1 MFKGGPGHA
10 STLCYSLKSKEQK
23 KDKLWDEAQECIYI
37 YIYIYIYTHYTHMY
51 VCMFAWAYQ
60 MKSKKIEKVIC
71 YNF

>member
-37 YIYIYIYTHYTHMY
+37 YIYIYIYTLHTHVCMY
-51 VCMFAWAYQ
+51 VCL
-60 MKSKKIEKVIC
+60 SVSNEIKKDRKG
-71 YNF
+71 YML